1 MKTTIT
7 FLLIAVIIIVLTIFV
22 TQDKSTPPSTASST
36 NISTVDGK
44 QIIDLTAKG
53 GFYPRITAAKANTP
67 TILKVTT
74 QGTFDCSSS
83 LIIKDL
89 NFRKNLNPTGLT
101 EIEIPPQKAGTKIQ
115 GVCSMGM
122 YSFALNFN

>member
-7 FLLIAVIIIVLTIFV
+7 FLLIAVIIIVLTVFL
-22 TQDKSTPPSTASST
+22 TQDSSTPKNIQKST
-36 NISTVDGK
+36 NISTVNGK
-44 QIIDLTAKG
+44 QIIDITAKG
-53 GFYPRITAAKANTP
+53 GFFPRVTEAKANTP
-67 TILKVTT
+67 TILKVSTN
-74 QGTFDCSSS
+74 GTFDCSSA

-89 NFRKNLNPTGLT
+89 NFRKNLNPTGVT
-101 EIEIPPQKAGTKIQ
+101 EIEVPPQKAGTKIQ